1 MAEAIGSD
9 HRNVVLNNVDVA
21 EALVEATLARGVPGF
36 TDVDS
41 SLLLF
46 CRQVH
51 RDFKVCLSGECADEI
66 FGGYP
71 WYHRQEILFADTFPW
86 SRSVDVRQGLL
97 RPGLLPEGADYVLIH
112 DGARPLVS
120 ADIIKRS
127 MQAVKEYRAC
137 VAGMPVK
144 DTIKIADEDGYAKL
158 TPERSKVWQIQTPQS
173 FSYPLVY
180 EAYRKMLADED
191 SAITDDAMVV
201 ERMTNQPVKLIE
213 GNYRNIKITTPED
226 MLIAEMYLKQG
237 TSNI

>member
-1 MAEAIGSD
+1 MEKITA
-9 HRNVVLNNVDVA
+9 VVLAAGAGKRMHSDVHKQYMMLAGRPVLFYALQAFA
-21 EALVEATLARGVPGF
+21 ESAVTDIVAVVGAGEIDYCRKEIVEKYHI
-36 TDVDS
+36 
-41 SLLLF
+41 
-46 CRQVH
+46 Q
-51 RDFKVCLSGECADEI
+51 KVCAVVEGGRERYHSVYEGLKAAD
-66 FGGYP
+66 G
-71 WYHRQEILFADTFPW
+71 
-86 SRSVDVRQGLL
+86 S
-97 RPGLLPEGADYVLIH
+97 DYVLIH